1 MIDDFGAGY
10 SSLSYIRNFAVSGLK
25 IDRSFISDIV
35 ASPENVAI
43 VRAIITMARGLGIR
57 VIAEGVETQDQL
69 DLLRKHRCD
78 EYQGFLFC
86 EPLVAQEIERRY
98 LGTAAA
104 LRSANRIA

>member
-1 MIDDFGAGY
+1 
-10 SSLSYIRNFAVSGLK
+10 
-25 IDRSFISDIV
+25 V

-86 EPLVAQEIERRY
+86 EPLVAEEIERRY
-98 LGTAAA
+98 LETAGA
-104 LRSANRIA
+104 LGSADRIA